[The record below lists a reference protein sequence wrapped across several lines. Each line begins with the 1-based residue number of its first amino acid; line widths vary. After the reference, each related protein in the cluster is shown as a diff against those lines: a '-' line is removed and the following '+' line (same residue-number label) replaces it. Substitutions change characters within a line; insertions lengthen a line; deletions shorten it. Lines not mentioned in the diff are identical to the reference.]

1 MEQVFWKTIRVSVMC
16 NVHSVFMLEPL
27 LLLEMLLLPPVYVRV
42 CVCVVRTISE
52 FQCHIEWKEPAV
64 RCDF

>member
-16 NVHSVFMLEPL
+16 NFHSVFMLEPL
-27 LLLEMLLLPPVYVRV
+27 LLLEILLLLLPVCV
-42 CVCVVRTISE
+42 CVCVVWTISK
-52 FQCHIEWKEPAV
+52 FHCQIEWKELSV

>member
-27 LLLEMLLLPPVYVRV
+27 LLLEMLLLLLPPVYVCVRV
-42 CVCVVRTISE
+42 CVCGADYLRISVS
-52 FQCHIEWKEPAV
+52 H
-64 RCDF
+64 